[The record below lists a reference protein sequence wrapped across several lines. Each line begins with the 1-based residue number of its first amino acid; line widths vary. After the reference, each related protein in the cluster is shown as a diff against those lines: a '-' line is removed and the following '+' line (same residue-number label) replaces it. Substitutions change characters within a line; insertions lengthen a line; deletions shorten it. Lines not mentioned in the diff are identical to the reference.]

1 MSKAA
6 AIAFLSIGE
15 LLAFCPHGV
24 HQLSRYRWGHGAFTA
39 GALVLNGGQTAAGI
53 ATAYKRD
60 RVGLFL

>member
-24 HQLSRYRWGHGAFTA
+24 HQLSGTDGVMEHSQQ
-39 GALVLNGGQTAAGI
+39 VLWCLMVVRPLLA
-53 ATAYKRD
+53 
-60 RVGLFL
+60 